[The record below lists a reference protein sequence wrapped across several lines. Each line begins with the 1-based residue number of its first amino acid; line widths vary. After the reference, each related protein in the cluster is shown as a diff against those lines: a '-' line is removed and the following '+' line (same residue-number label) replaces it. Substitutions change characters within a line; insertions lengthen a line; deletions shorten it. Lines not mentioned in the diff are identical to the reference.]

1 MGEEDE
7 IESRMTL
14 LQEGEDNEDITPMHM
29 AETPPIVIQG
39 PITRARARQLH
50 KQVSSFLST
59 RAYSCEDGMLS
70 NDIIDYIVLGTLEM
84 IMKALETSKD

>member
-50 KQVSSFLST
+50 
-59 RAYSCEDGMLS
+59 
-70 NDIIDYIVLGTLEM
+70 
-84 IMKALETSKD
+84 